1 MNKLD
6 RQTNTERFAFKSY
19 DYIKSII
26 NDKDLI
32 FDYDLTQMNKYSGR
46 TIYDLINSG
55 LDNTSNSI
63 YSILFELNY
72 IPKYIEQIMF
82 SIDMYNMMSYN
93 YKHLSRTNKY
103 FKNSLNTYI
112 FGIYLDKIRFEFA
125 NDSIQKILPKSDKD
139 TYIKMEK
146 HAIDLRNIYE
156 DYIKKNYKEFKYFK
170 FKYYYSP
177 NGIVIKRKI
186 NHIKNYIKSWFDF
199 YFNNGT
205 KNKQY
210 ISNALKDCEKLY
222 EESIK
227 AIKDGLKTLNSDTI
241 KNYMLTDDHVDN
253 EVNFERTT
261 TVLKSVSNLTNYCE
275 TSIIKLI
282 SVYNIMKHDRYRK
295 FR

>member
-6 RQTNTERFAFKSY
+6 KRANTERFAFKSY

-32 FDYDLTQMNKYSGR
+32 FDYNLTQMNKYSGR

-55 LDNTSNSI
+55 LDNTSNGI

-103 FKNSLNTYI
+103 FKDSLNTYI

-125 NDSIQKILPKSDKD
+125 NDS
-139 TYIKMEK
+139 
-146 HAIDLRNIYE
+146 
-156 DYIKKNYKEFKYFK
+156 K

-177 NGIVIKRKI
+177 NGIIVKRKI

-227 AIKDGLKTLNSDTI
+227 AIRDGLKTLNSDTI

-253 EVNFERTT
+253 KENFERTT